1 MGKLGKG
8 GRRHQA
14 EAEKSQGQSPFP
26 FLPLYLLQ
34 SPLEILISSMLC
46 EKEVTHLGCAGIK
59 SEGNLLIFSKVMV
72 TVQFTLGREGSNGDS
87 SSITLL
93 GSAGYKT
100 ALSYIFE
107 GETVP
112 IINAKL
118 QFKPF

>member
-1 MGKLGKG
+1 
-8 GRRHQA
+8 
-14 EAEKSQGQSPFP
+14 
-26 FLPLYLLQ
+26 
-34 SPLEILISSMLC
+34 
-46 EKEVTHLGCAGIK
+46 
-59 SEGNLLIFSKVMV
+59 MV

-100 ALSYIFE
+100 ALSYSFE